1 MVHARID
8 YTLLTVFVHGDGF
21 FVLPRVC
28 VACIH
33 GTTNEYPM
41 SNGAAVSCRLL
52 WSRLGDT
59 YSKTKSPRG
68 DHNLSGLPLFWP
80 PFQYPTPNP
89 EVTLL
94 GYGSC
99 PTVSLW
105 ETRAIDLFSLSITPT
120 SVWLFWLKEK
130 TPRNKFF
137 RYCLACLTDSIT
149 RRGQPSSAA
158 SSASNFFHYL
168 RLPRNPRDSW
178 ILLESPPRMVLSW
191 VLRSSNHFRHFT
203 YLRRTQVVP
212 RSLPLNISL
221 VALIFLGSS

>member
-1 MVHARID
+1 MFKNKIEETTIYLD
-8 YTLLTVFVHGDGF
+8 YLCSDPPSNLPPPTL
-21 FVLPRVC
+21 
-28 VACIH
+28 
-33 GTTNEYPM
+33 
-41 SNGAAVSCRLL
+41 RLRYL
-52 WSRLGDT
+52 DMNLVPLSRYERPGQ
-59 YSKTKSPRG
+59 SISS
-68 DHNLSGLPLFWP
+68 HW
-80 PFQYPTPNP
+80 
-89 EVTLL
+89 
-94 GYGSC
+94 C
-99 PTVSLW
+99 
-105 ETRAIDLFSLSITPT
+105 ITPT

-221 VALIFLGSS
+221 VALIFLGSSESSC

>member
-1 MVHARID
+1 MKSSRGYIFKNKIASRRPQSIWV
-8 YTLLTVFVHGDGF
+8 T
-21 FVLPRVC
+21 FVLTPLPISHPQPWGYVTWIWILSHCLAMRDP
-28 VACIH
+28 
-33 GTTNEYPM
+33 GNR
-41 SNGAAVSCRLL
+41 SLL
-52 WSRLGDT
+52 HWR
-59 YSKTKSPRG
+59 
-68 DHNLSGLPLFWP
+68 
-80 PFQYPTPNP
+80 
-89 EVTLL
+89 
-94 GYGSC
+94 
-99 PTVSLW
+99 
-105 ETRAIDLFSLSITPT
+105 ITPT

-191 VLRSSNHFRHFT
+191 VLRSSNHFRHFA

-221 VALIFLGSS
+221 VALIFPGSSLM